1 MIFASLCKQFQI
13 NFMSVNGNLKNCSL
27 EFAVLNSEKALQSSN
42 TLLSLTTVQLTGF
55 VLLNFEC
62 EVT

>member
-1 MIFASLCKQFQI
+1 MIFASLRKQFQI
-13 NFMSVNGNLKNCSL
+13 NFMSLNGNLKNCSL
-27 EFAVLNSEKALQSSN
+27 EFAVLKSEKALQSSN